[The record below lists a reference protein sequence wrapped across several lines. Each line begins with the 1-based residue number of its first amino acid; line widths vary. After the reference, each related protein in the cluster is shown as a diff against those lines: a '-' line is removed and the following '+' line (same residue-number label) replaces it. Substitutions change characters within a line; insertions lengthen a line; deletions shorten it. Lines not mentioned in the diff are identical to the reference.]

1 MIDEQLTIV
10 FKALGHP
17 IRRQILDFLKDGPR
31 TTGELNDSFQDVTRF
46 AVMKHLNLLKEANLI
61 LIRREGRT
69 RLNFLNVVP
78 LQQMYDRWVSK
89 YQSTMATSILNL
101 KQVAERRNEE
111 MENTHSLKHDTFQ
124 IEQEVII
131 DADRQTVF
139 TSLTKDINQWW
150 AYRLFGQESKLS
162 LEPKVGGSFL
172 EDAGNGE
179 GAIWGTVT
187 YVKATEEIRLN
198 GLLGMRG
205 AVNSAYSFKFEEKGN
220 STVLKLSHS
229 AAGLLDPNW
238 KDMHS
243 HGWEELLGTFL
254 KDYVETGKLPEERQK

>member
-1 MIDEQLTIV
+1 MIDDQLTIV

-31 TTGELNDSFQDVTRF
+31 TTGELNDSFHDVTRF
-46 AVMKHLNLLKEANLI
+46 AVMKHLNLLEEANLI
-61 LIRREGRT
+61 VIRREGRS
-69 RLNFLNVVP
+69 RLNFLNVIP

-89 YQSTMATSILNL
+89 YQSTMATSLLHL

-111 MENTHSLKHDTFQ
+111 MEQGLKHDTFQ
-124 IEQEVII
+124 IEQEVMI
-131 DADRQTVF
+131 DADHQTVF
-139 TSLTKDINQWW
+139 TSLTTEINQWW
-150 AYRLFGQESKLS
+150 AYRLFGQESTLS

-187 YVKATEEIRLN
+187 YVKASEEIRLN

-205 AVNSAYSFKFEEKGN
+205 AVNSAYSFKLEDKGN
-220 STVLKLSHS
+220 STLLKLSHS

-254 KDYVETGKLPEERQK
+254 KEYVETGKLPEERQK

>member
-1 MIDEQLTIV
+1 MIDEQLTNI

-31 TTGELNDSFQDVTRF
+31 TTGELNNCFQDVTRF
-46 AVMKHLNLLKEANLI
+46 AVMKHLNLLEEASLI

-69 RLNFLNVVP
+69 RLNFINVVP

-89 YQSTMATSILNL
+89 YQASDVASILKL
-101 KQVAERRNEE
+101 KQVAERRNEQ
-111 MENTHSLKHDTFQ
+111 MEQALKHDTFQ
-124 IEQEVII
+124 IEQEVMIE
-131 DADRQTVF
+131 ADRQTVF

-150 AYRLFGQESKLS
+150 AYRLFGQESILT
-162 LEPKVGGSFL
+162 LDPKVGGSFL

-187 YVKATEEIRLN
+187 YVKAYEEIRLN

-205 AVNSAYSFKFEEKGN
+205 AVNSAYSFKLEEKGN
-220 STVLKLSHS
+220 STLLKLSHT

-243 HGWEELLGTFL
+243 HGWEELLGSFL
-254 KDYVETGKLPEERQK
+254 KNYVETGKLPEERQS